1 MTSRSRA
8 RHRAAHRPITPLT
21 SLSRSA
27 ASGVSTVARRSAV
40 VAASSGLLISVFAA
54 PANAAP
60 ASDQSKSIGS
70 VDLAAVTAQAREALA
85 TSPAVTVAADAALT
99 IEQASVAVTPAPE
112 PEPEPEP
119 APAPAPAAAPER
131 TTAAASRSVE
141 RAEPAAPAAQAAPAA
156 APAAA
161 ASGSAVV
168 DIAMKYVGV
177 PYVYGGSSPSGF
189 DCSGLVKY
197 VYAQLGISLPHQ
209 SGAQRSAGSPVSA
222 SEARP
227 GDLIWT
233 PGHIAIYAGNGMQI
247 EATTPGSTVKH
258 SKIWQD
264 NPTFVRVG

>member
-1 MTSRSRA
+1 M
-8 RHRAAHRPITPLT
+8 T

-40 VAASSGLLISVFAA
+40 VAASSGLLFSVFAA

-60 ASDQSKSIGS
+60 ASDQSKSVGS
-70 VDLAAVTAQAREALA
+70 VDLDALTAQAREALA
-85 TSPAVTVAADAALT
+85 TSPAVTVAADAVLP
-99 IEQASVAVTPAPE
+99 IEQATVAVTPAPE

-119 APAPAPAAAPER
+119 APAPAPAAAAAPER

-141 RAEPAAPAAQAAPAA
+141 RAQPAAQAAPAA

-197 VYAQLGISLPHQ
+197 VYAQLGVSLPHQ
-209 SGAQRSAGSPVSA
+209 SGAQRDAGTPVSA

-264 NPTFVRVG
+264 NPTFIRVG